1 MEIFS
6 GLPLEEAHLND
17 YSMEVEMH
25 ASLSISAM
33 VEMNKLHLALLVPH
47 CSNMAKMVQASVYVN
62 IDEIAIIFSKQ
73 YLIKIMER
81 YTIFIRCGI
90 ENIL

>member
-1 MEIFS
+1 
-6 GLPLEEAHLND
+6 
-17 YSMEVEMH
+17 MEVEMH

-47 CSNMAKMVQASVYVN
+47 CSNMAKTVHASVYVN
-62 IDEIAIIFSKQ
+62 IDKMAIIFSKQ

-81 YTIFIRCGI
+81 
-90 ENIL
+90 

>member
-6 GLPLEEAHLND
+6 WLPLEEAHLND

-47 CSNMAKMVQASVYVN
+47 CAKTVQASVYVH
-62 IDEIAIIFSKQ
+62 IDKIAIIFSKQ

-81 YTIFIRCGI
+81 
-90 ENIL
+90 

>member
-1 MEIFS
+1 MFFLEIFS

-17 YSMEVEMH
+17 YSMEVEIH

-47 CSNMAKMVQASVYVN
+47 CSNMAKTVQASVSVN
-62 IDEIAIIFSKQ
+62 IDKIAIIFSKQ
-73 YLIKIMER
+73 YLIKNMER
-81 YTIFIRCGI
+81 
-90 ENIL
+90 

>member
-1 MEIFS
+1 
-6 GLPLEEAHLND
+6 
-17 YSMEVEMH
+17 MH

-62 IDEIAIIFSKQ
+62 IDEIAIIFCKQ
-73 YLIKIMER
+73 YLIKIMEK

>member
-6 GLPLEEAHLND
+6 WLPKEEAHLND

-47 CSNMAKMVQASVYVN
+47 CSNMAKTVHASVYVN
-62 IDEIAIIFSKQ
+62 IDKIAIIFSKQ

-81 YTIFIRCGI
+81 
-90 ENIL
+90 